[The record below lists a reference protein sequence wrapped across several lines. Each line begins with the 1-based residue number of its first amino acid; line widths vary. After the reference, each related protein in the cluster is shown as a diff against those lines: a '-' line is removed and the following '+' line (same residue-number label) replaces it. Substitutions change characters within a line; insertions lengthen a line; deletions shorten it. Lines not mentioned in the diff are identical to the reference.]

1 MRFRPLGRLVGM
13 RYDLVIFDNDGVLVD
28 SEPISNRILAGYLT
42 ELGHPTSYEDSLRDY
57 MGGAMH
63 RIHEVVLQRSGK
75 RLPAEFDESFHAR
88 VFDEFRRRL
97 EPVAGVCEVLEKLAA
112 DGVPYCVGSS
122 GSHERIRVALTK
134 TGLWE
139 RFAEAGGG
147 AGERIF
153 SSQDVGR
160 GKPAPDLFLYAA
172 QEMGVAP
179 ERCAVVEDSPLG
191 VRAAVAAG
199 MDVYGFTAMTPA
211 EKLTE
216 AGATAL
222 FAHMAELPAL
232 LQ

>member
-1 MRFRPLGRLVGM
+1 M

-28 SEPISNRILAGYLT
+28 SEPISNRILAAYLT
-42 ELGHPTSYEDSLRDY
+42 ELGHPTTYEESLRDY

-63 RIHEVVLQRSGK
+63 RIHELVLQRSGK
-75 RLPAEFDESFHAR
+75 LLPAGFDETFHTR
-88 VFDEFRRRL
+88 VFEEFRRRL
-97 EPVAGVCEVLEKLAA
+97 EPVAGVVEVLEKLAA

-134 TGLWE
+134 TGLIE
-139 RFAEAGGG
+139 RFAGGRTGDG
-147 AGERIF
+147 AAERIF

-160 GKPAPDLFLYAA
+160 GKPAPDLFLHAA
-172 QEMGVAP
+172 REMGVAP

-191 VRAAVAAG
+191 VRAAAAAG
-199 MDVYGFTAMTPA
+199 MDVYGFTAMTSA
-211 EKLTE
+211 AKLTE

-222 FAHMAELPAL
+222 FVHMAELPAL

>member
-1 MRFRPLGRLVGM
+1 M

-63 RIHEVVLQRSGK
+63 RIHEAVLQRSGK
-75 RLPAEFDESFHAR
+75 RLPDGFDDSFHAR
-88 VFDEFRRRL
+88 VFEEFRRRL
-97 EPVAGVCEVLEKLAA
+97 EPVAGVREVLEKLAA

-122 GSHERIRVALTK
+122 GSHERIRVALTT

-139 RFAEAGGG
+139 RFAGSDGGGG
-147 AGERIF
+147 ARIF

-199 MDVYGFTAMTPA
+199 MDVYGFTAMTSA

>member
-1 MRFRPLGRLVGM
+1 M

-28 SEPISNRILAGYLT
+28 SEPISNRILAAYLT
-42 ELGHPTSYEDSLRDY
+42 ELGHPTTYEESLRDY

-63 RIHEVVLQRSGK
+63 RIHEVVRERSGK
-75 RLPAEFDESFHAR
+75 RLPGAFDETFHAR
-88 VFDEFRRRL
+88 VFEEFRRRL
-97 EPVAGVCEVLEKLAA
+97 EPVAGVVEVLEKLAA

-139 RFAEAGGG
+139 RFAAGRTGSG
-147 AGERIF
+147 PAECIF

-160 GKPAPDLFLYAA
+160 GKPAPDLFLHAA
-172 QEMGVAP
+172 REMGVAP

-191 VRAAVAAG
+191 VQAAVAAG

-211 EKLTE
+211 AKLAE

-222 FAHMAELPAL
+222 FGQMAELPAL
-232 LQ
+232 WQ

>member
-1 MRFRPLGRLVGM
+1 M
-13 RYDLVIFDNDGVLVD
+13 RYGLVIFDNDGVLVD

-63 RIHEVVLQRSGK
+63 RVHEGVLERFGK
-75 RLPAEFDESFHAR
+75 PLPAEFDEVFHAR
-88 VFDEFRRRL
+88 VFAEFRRSL
-97 EPVAGVCEVLEKLAA
+97 EPVAGVGEVLEKLAA
-112 DGVPYCVGSS
+112 DGGPYCVGSS
-122 GSHERIRVALTK
+122 GSHERIRVALMK

-139 RFAEAGGG
+139 RFEEAGGG
-147 AGERIF
+147 AGARIF

-179 ERCAVVEDSPLG
+179 EQCAVVEDSPLG

-199 MDVYGFTAMTPA
+199 MDVYGFTAMTSA

-216 AGATAL
+216 AGATAV

>member
-1 MRFRPLGRLVGM
+1 M

-28 SEPISNRILAGYLT
+28 SEPISNRILAAYLT
-42 ELGHPTSYEDSLRDY
+42 ELGHPTTYEESLRDY

-63 RIHEVVLQRSGK
+63 RIHEAVLERSGE
-75 RLPAEFDESFHAR
+75 RLPAGFDEAFHER
-88 VFDEFRRRL
+88 VFEEFRRRL
-97 EPVAGVCEVLEKLAA
+97 EPVAGVAEVLEKLAA

-122 GSHERIRVALTK
+122 GSHERIRVGLTK
-134 TGLWE
+134 TGLIE
-139 RFAEAGGG
+139 RFAEGRNGGG
-147 AGERIF
+147 TRLF

-160 GKPAPDLFLYAA
+160 GKPAPDLFLHVAR
-172 QEMGVAP
+172 EMGVAP

-211 EKLTE
+211 AKLTE

-222 FAHMAELPAL
+222 FGRMAELPAL
-232 LQ
+232 LR

>member
-1 MRFRPLGRLVGM
+1 M

-63 RIHEVVLQRSGK
+63 RIHEAVLQRSGK
-75 RLPAEFDESFHAR
+75 RLPDGFDEGFHAR
-88 VFDEFRRRL
+88 VFDEFRRTL
-97 EPVAGVCEVLEKLAA
+97 EPVAGVREVLEKLAA

-122 GSHERIRVALTK
+122 GSHERIRVALTT

-139 RFAEAGGG
+139 RFAGADGGV
-147 AGERIF
+147 GERIF

-160 GKPAPDLFLYAA
+160 GKPAPDLFLHAA
-172 QEMGVAP
+172 QKMGVAP

-199 MDVYGFTAMTPA
+199 MDVYGFTAMTSA

>member
-1 MRFRPLGRLVGM
+1 M
-13 RYDLVIFDNDGVLVD
+13 RYGLVIFDNDGVLVD
-28 SEPISNRILAGYLT
+28 SEPVSNRILADYLT
-42 ELGHPTSYEDSLRDY
+42 ELGHPTTYEDSLRDY

-63 RIHEVVLQRSGK
+63 RIHEVLLERSGK
-75 RLPAEFDESFHAR
+75 RLPAGFDESFHAR
-88 VFDEFRRRL
+88 VFEEFRRSL
-97 EPVAGVCEVLEKLAA
+97 EPVAGVGEVLGRLDA

-139 RFAEAGGG
+139 RFAGAGGAAG
-147 AGERIF
+147 ARIF

-199 MDVYGFTAMTPA
+199 MDVYGFTAMTSA
-211 EKLTE
+211 EKLAE

-222 FAHMAELPAL
+222 FAQMAELPGL

>member
-1 MRFRPLGRLVGM
+1 MGM
-13 RYDLVIFDNDGVLVD
+13 RYGLVIFDNDGVLVD
-28 SEPISNRILAGYLT
+28 SEPVSNRILADYLT
-42 ELGHPTSYEDSLRDY
+42 ELGHPTTYEDSLRDY

-63 RIHEVVLQRSGK
+63 RIHEVLLERSGK
-75 RLPAEFDESFHAR
+75 RLPAGFDESFHAR
-88 VFDEFRRRL
+88 VFEEFRRSL
-97 EPVAGVCEVLEKLAA
+97 EPVVGVGEVLEKLDA

-139 RFAEAGGG
+139 RFAGAGGG
-147 AGERIF
+147 AGARIF

-199 MDVYGFTAMTPA
+199 MDVYGFTAMTSA
-211 EKLTE
+211 EKLAE

-222 FAHMAELPAL
+222 FAQMAELPAL

>member
-1 MRFRPLGRLVGM
+1 M

-63 RIHEVVLQRSGK
+63 RIHEAVLQRSGK
-75 RLPAEFDESFHAR
+75 RLPDGFDEGFHAL
-88 VFDEFRRRL
+88 VFDEFRRTL
-97 EPVAGVCEVLEKLAA
+97 EPVAGVREVLEKLAA

-122 GSHERIRVALTK
+122 GSHERIRVALTT

-139 RFAEAGGG
+139 RFAGADGGV
-147 AGERIF
+147 GERIF

-160 GKPAPDLFLYAA
+160 GKPAPDLFLHAA
-172 QEMGVAP
+172 QKMGVAP

-199 MDVYGFTAMTPA
+199 MDVYGFTAMTSA

>member
-1 MRFRPLGRLVGM
+1 M

-28 SEPISNRILAGYLT
+28 SEPVSNRILADYLT
-42 ELGHPTSYEDSLRDY
+42 ELGHPTTYEDSLRDY

-63 RIHEVVLQRSGK
+63 RIHEVLLQRSGK
-75 RLPAEFDESFHAR
+75 RLPAGFDESFHAR
-88 VFDEFRRRL
+88 VFEEFRRSL
-97 EPVAGVCEVLEKLAA
+97 EPVAGVGEVLEKLDT

-139 RFAEAGGG
+139 RFDGGG
-147 AGERIF
+147 AGARIF
-153 SSQDVGR
+153 SSQDVAR

-199 MDVYGFTAMTPA
+199 MDVYGFTAMTLA
-211 EKLTE
+211 EKLAE

-222 FAHMAELPAL
+222 FAQMAELSAL
-232 LQ
+232 WQ

>member
-1 MRFRPLGRLVGM
+1 M

-28 SEPISNRILAGYLT
+28 SEPISNRLLAGYLT

-63 RIHEVVLQRSGK
+63 RVHDLVLERTGR
-75 RLPAEFDESFHAR
+75 RLPSDFDDVFHGR
-88 VFDEFRRRL
+88 VFAAFEREL
-97 EPVAGVCEVLEKLAA
+97 EPVPGAVDVLEKLAA
-112 DGVPYCVGSS
+112 DGVAYCVASS
-122 GSHERIRVALTK
+122 GSHERIRTGHRK
-134 TGLWE
+134 TGLDRW
-139 RFAEAGGG
+139 FD
-147 AGERIF
+147 GERIF

-172 QEMGVAP
+172 ERMGVAP

-211 EKLTE
+211 DKL
-216 AGATAL
+216 AGATRL
-222 FAHMAELPAL
+222 FGDMGELADL
-232 LQ
+232 VLA